1 MGRQPAY
8 VQLAGEPRQVCAQ
21 IQLAVLS
28 VKKLKTA
35 HQGRRNDQNRIGEAK
50 GVADEQSGPV
60 GNGRGQKIEGTER
73 AKHLFNW
80 RGACPHPHAT
90 IGVRFLPFIFESPIL
105 RMPTIENKRIL
116 AVLDD
121 LFFTVKINE
130 SAKRAGLPVEFIKS
144 ERDVLEKAKAHP
156 ALIIIDLNYAGIDSL
171 KLVQDLKAAED
182 TKRVRLLGY
191 LSHVQGELKQKA
203 QEAGC
208 NMVLARS
215 AFSQNLPQILKRH
228 AA

>member
-1 MGRQPAY
+1 
-8 VQLAGEPRQVCAQ
+8 
-21 IQLAVLS
+21 
-28 VKKLKTA
+28 
-35 HQGRRNDQNRIGEAK
+35 
-50 GVADEQSGPV
+50 
-60 GNGRGQKIEGTER
+60 
-73 AKHLFNW
+73 
-80 RGACPHPHAT
+80 
-90 IGVRFLPFIFESPIL
+90 
-105 RMPTIENKRIL
+105 MPTIENKRIL

-191 LSHVQGELKQKA
+191 LSHVQGELKLKA

-228 AA
+228 AG